1 MTEEALEI
9 TKEVAKVVAKDVYND
24 GVKGTVVQ
32 TGEIIESVVGLFNNV
47 VFYPVKKANALFK
60 YKLEDFK
67 SELEQKLSSIPED
80 KIVEPDLMIA
90 GPTLEALKYTYD
102 KDELR
107 NMYLNLLTAS
117 MNEDMKDKTHP
128 SYVEIIR
135 QLTPLDAKV
144 FKRLHSHIQVACGH
158 AVLKIENSNQVY
170 HKAYP
175 NYIVKEILDLGDEFD
190 LSTSI
195 SNLIRLGL
203 VQHYKDTSIT
213 GYDYESFKT
222 VDIVVKNKQIL
233 DDINRRQGN
242 GEITKI
248 EIQNQVI
255 MMNDFGN
262 RFADTCL

>member
-67 SELEQKLSSIPED
+67 NELEQKLSSIPEE
-80 KIVEPDLMIA
+80 KLVEPDLMIA
-90 GPTLEALKYTYD
+90 GPALEALKYTYD

-107 NMYLNLLTAS
+107 NMYLNLLTSS
-117 MNEDMKDKTHP
+117 MNKDIKDKAHP

-144 FKRLHSHIQVACGH
+144 FKRLQDLGQVASAH
-158 AVLKIENSNQVY
+158 AILKIDNSNRVY
-170 HKAYP
+170 SSTYP
-175 NYIVKEILDLGDEFD
+175 NYIVMELLDLGDEFQ

-203 VQHYKDTSIT
+203 IHHEDNSIN
-213 GYDYESFKT
+213 GFDYNCFKT
-222 VDIVVKNKQIL
+222 VNIIVNNKIVL
-233 DDINRRQGN
+233 DNMNRAEGN
-242 GEITKI
+242 GITTSI
-248 EIQNQVI
+248 DIQGQVI
-255 MMNDFGN
+255 MQNDFGKS
-262 RFADTCL
+262 FADTCL

>member
-9 TKEVAKVVAKDVYND
+9 TKEIAKVVAKDVYND

-67 SELEQKLSSIPED
+67 NELEQRLSSIPED

-90 GPTLEALKYTYD
+90 GPALEALKYTYD

-107 NMYLNLLTAS
+107 NMYLNLLTSS
-117 MNEDMKDKTHP
+117 MNEDMKSKTHP

-144 FKRLHSHIQVACGH
+144 FKKLHHFGQVACAH
-158 AVLKIENSNQVY
+158 AKLKIDNSNRVY
-170 HKAYP
+170 STIYP
-175 NYIVKEILDLGDEFD
+175 NYLVEELLDLGSEFD

-203 VQHYKDTSIT
+203 IHHEDNSIK
-213 GYDYESFKT
+213 GYDYERFKT
-222 VDIVVKNKQIL
+222 MDIIIKNKQMI
-233 DDINRRQGN
+233 DNMNNAKGN
-242 GEITKI
+242 NITTSI
-248 EIQNQVI
+248 EIQGQVL
-255 MMNDFGN
+255 MQNDCGKRFGV
-262 RFADTCL
+262 TCL

>member
-1 MTEEALEI
+1 MKEEALEI
-9 TKEVAKVVAKDVYND
+9 TKEVAKDVAKDVYND

-67 SELEQKLSSIPED
+67 NELEQKLSSIPEE
-80 KIVEPDLMIA
+80 KLVEPDLMIA
-90 GPTLEALKYTYD
+90 GPALEALKYTYD

-107 NMYLNLLTAS
+107 NMYLNLLTSS
-117 MNEDMKDKTHP
+117 MNKDIKDKAHP

-144 FKRLHSHIQVACGH
+144 FKRLQNLGQVACAH
-158 AVLKIENSNQVY
+158 VLLKIDNSNKVY
-170 HKAYP
+170 SITYP
-175 NYIVKEILDLGDEFD
+175 NYIVMELLDLGDEFQ

-203 VQHYKDTSIT
+203 IHHEDNSIN
-213 GYDYESFKT
+213 GFDYNCFKT
-222 VDIVVKNKQIL
+222 VNIIVNNKIVLDNKNRAEVNGITTSIDI
-233 DDINRRQGN
+233 QG
-242 GEITKI
+242 
-248 EIQNQVI
+248 QVI
-255 MMNDFGN
+255 MQNDFG
-262 RFADTCL
+262 RSFADTCL

>member
-67 SELEQKLSSIPED
+67 NELEQKLSSIPEE
-80 KIVEPDLMIA
+80 KLVEPDLMIA
-90 GPTLEALKYTYD
+90 GPALEALKYTYD

-107 NMYLNLLTAS
+107 NMYLNLLTSS
-117 MNEDMKDKTHP
+117 MNKDIKDKAHP

-144 FKRLHSHIQVACGH
+144 FKRLQAI
-158 AVLKIENSNQVY
+158 LKINNSNRAY
-170 HKAYP
+170 SSAYP
-175 NYIVKEILDLGDEFD
+175 NYIVMELLDLGDEFQ

-203 VQHYKDTSIT
+203 IHHEDNSIN
-213 GYDYESFKT
+213 GFDYNCFKT
-222 VDIVVKNKQIL
+222 VNIIVNNKIVL
-233 DDINRRQGN
+233 DNMNRAEGN
-242 GEITKI
+242 GITTSI
-248 EIQNQVI
+248 DIQGQVI
-255 MMNDFGN
+255 MQNDFG
-262 RFADTCL
+262 RSFADTCL

>member
-9 TKEVAKVVAKDVYND
+9 TKKVAKVVAKDVYND
-24 GVKGTVVQ
+24 GVKATVMQ

-67 SELEQKLSSIPED
+67 NELGQKLSSIPEE
-80 KIVEPDLMIA
+80 KLVEADLMIA
-90 GPTLEALKYTYD
+90 GPALEALKYTYD

-107 NMYLNLLTAS
+107 NMYLNLLTSS
-117 MNEDMKDKTHP
+117 MNKDIKDKAHP

-144 FKRLHSHIQVACGH
+144 FKRLQDLRQVACAH
-158 AVLKIENSNQVY
+158 VILKINNSNRVY
-170 HKAYP
+170 ISAYP
-175 NYIVKEILDLGDEFD
+175 NYIVMELLDLGDEFQ

-203 VQHYKDTSIT
+203 IHHENNSINGFDYNCFRTVNIIVNNKIVLDNMNRAEGNGITTSI
-213 GYDYESFKT
+213 
-222 VDIVVKNKQIL
+222 DI
-233 DDINRRQGN
+233 QG
-242 GEITKI
+242 
-248 EIQNQVI
+248 QVI
-255 MMNDFGN
+255 MQNDFG
-262 RFADTCL
+262 RSFADICL

>member
-1 MTEEALEI
+1 MTEETLEI

-47 VFYPVKKANALFK
+47 VFYPVKKTNALFK

-67 SELEQKLSSIPED
+67 NELEQKLSSIPEE
-80 KIVEPDLMIA
+80 KLVEPDLMIA
-90 GPTLEALKYTYD
+90 GPALEALKYTYD

-107 NMYLNLLTAS
+107 NMYLNLLTSS
-117 MNEDMKDKTHP
+117 MNKDIKDKAHP

-144 FKRLHSHIQVACGH
+144 FKRLQDLGQAACAH
-158 AVLKIENSNQVY
+158 AILKIDNSNKVY
-170 HKAYP
+170 SSIYP
-175 NYIVKEILDLGDEFD
+175 NYIVMELLDLGDEFQ

-203 VQHYKDTSIT
+203 IHHEDNSIN
-213 GYDYESFKT
+213 GFDYNCFKT
-222 VDIVVKNKQIL
+222 VNIIVNNKIVL
-233 DDINRRQGN
+233 DNMNRAEGN
-242 GEITKI
+242 GITTSI
-248 EIQNQVI
+248 DIQGQVI
-255 MMNDFGN
+255 MRNDFG
-262 RFADTCL
+262 RSFANTCL